1 MKLKQSIVLKEK
13 KHQESQTMEETL
25 KKNLLIKQQLRHTSH
40 SFLNRTMALKEKPQ
54 HRYPQNTGLKLK
66 SVEPDFIQTPEKNIV
81 GHKSERCKT
90 GKIISTQT
98 FLDNK
103 NAGNVNASRR
113 SMLKENFLVNE
124 SIEKTT
130 IRESVYQF
138 WNDCSCNCARKK
150 KICCLNFWA
159 SISLPQSIRKP
170 FFMFTIVVFTIIKL
184 LWDAADVTIDAYL
197 FYPLEMGEVIDNSIY
212 RNATVNS
219 FILAFSV
226 LGCIKIL
233 FWLRIIGLPG
243 NKKSLDNWKLVFI
256 AITFMF
262 EDGPEILLEYFYVE
276 KYISKQIAWYLLVR
290 DVILCI
296 IALYSLVVSLIWLVL
311 FGLQVRR
318 RYQQETIIPSYPALD
333 CTVVVNGG
341 CCLLIGFCN
350 FLRTGGAGYQYV
362 TGMLRRSCFEV
373 FDGALR
379 QTPFTAGC
387 MREVDYFIIVLC
399 GLAIFPS
406 VFSLAITNYIIHVI
420 KKKSKKIYT
429 RSIGTLLKMYYNHS
443 FSIL

>member
-1 MKLKQSIVLKEK
+1 M
-13 KHQESQTMEETL
+13 
-25 KKNLLIKQQLRHTSH
+25 
-40 SFLNRTMALKEKPQ
+40 P
-54 HRYPQNTGLKLK
+54 
-66 SVEPDFIQTPEKNIV
+66 
-81 GHKSERCKT
+81 
-90 GKIISTQT
+90 
-98 FLDNK
+98 
-103 NAGNVNASRR
+103 
-113 SMLKENFLVNE
+113 
-124 SIEKTT
+124 
-130 IRESVYQF
+130 
-138 WNDCSCNCARKK
+138 
-150 KICCLNFWA
+150 
-159 SISLPQSIRKP
+159 
-170 FFMFTIVVFTIIKL
+170 
-184 LWDAADVTIDAYL
+184 TIDAYL
-197 FYPLEMGEVIDNSIY
+197 FYPLEMGEVIDSSIY
-212 RNATVNS
+212 RNTTVNS

-296 IALYSLVVSLIWLVL
+296 IALYSIVVSLIWLVL

-318 RYQQETIIPSYPALD
+318 RYQQETFIPSYPALD

-362 TGMLRRSCFEV
+362 TGKLRRSCFEV
-373 FDGALR
+373 FDGVLR

-399 GLAIFPS
+399 GLAIFLS

-420 KKKSKKIYT
+420 KKKTEENLHEKYWDIAENVLQSFFQYFVKSVIRWLLLKITLPQLSYFPQNKKIC
-429 RSIGTLLKMYYNHS
+429 TLQKTY
-443 FSIL
+443 FSIKMTFSQLEFSICCFSVFRFVIIC

>member
-150 KICCLNFWA
+150 EICCLNFWA

-243 NKKSLDNWKLVFI
+243 KKNPW
-256 AITFMF
+256 
-262 EDGPEILLEYFYVE
+262 
-276 KYISKQIAWYLLVR
+276 
-290 DVILCI
+290 
-296 IALYSLVVSLIWLVL
+296 
-311 FGLQVRR
+311 
-318 RYQQETIIPSYPALD
+318 TIGS
-333 CTVVVNGG
+333 
-341 CCLLIGFCN
+341 
-350 FLRTGGAGYQYV
+350 
-362 TGMLRRSCFEV
+362 
-373 FDGALR
+373 
-379 QTPFTAGC
+379 
-387 MREVDYFIIVLC
+387 
-399 GLAIFPS
+399 
-406 VFSLAITNYIIHVI
+406 
-420 KKKSKKIYT
+420 
-429 RSIGTLLKMYYNHS
+429 
-443 FSIL
+443 